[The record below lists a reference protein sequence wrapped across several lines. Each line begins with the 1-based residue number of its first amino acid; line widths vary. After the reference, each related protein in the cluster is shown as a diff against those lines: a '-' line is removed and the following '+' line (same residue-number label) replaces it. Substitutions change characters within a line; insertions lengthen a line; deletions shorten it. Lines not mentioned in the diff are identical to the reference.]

1 MKVRIQLQR
10 FYNDGNP
17 SPPLK
22 FFGPFI
28 ALLHARCL
36 CSLLNP
42 KENNLVIFFTILLLL
57 NSLSQKK
64 KLNTNILDS
73 SLILQVQRV
82 PSWNFFCGAFGCITC
97 RSSQHASCH
106 FADGGYNINMMFP
119 ML

>member
-97 RSSQHASCH
+97 RSFGRCNSNSSRC
-106 FADGGYNINMMFP
+106 
-119 ML
+119 